1 MSIYGDKSSEIV
13 EESREII
20 AKYIGAEYNEIIF
33 TKSAT
38 ESLNTCIFGIE
49 HKLKENDEILL
60 SILEHH
66 ANIVPYQIIAKNS
79 HSKIKYVYLK
89 EDYGFNYEE
98 FEEKITKKTKIVGI
112 TMQSNVTGEEIDI
125 EKICDIL
132 KNRSEKLGIDIPYL
146 IIDGSQAITHKKIN
160 LKKLKE
166 IFAFV
171 FSGHKLYGP
180 QGIGVLYLKSRRT
193 AHNITFGGGQENGL
207 RSGTVNVPGAV
218 SLAKALR
225 LSQERVND
233 IKKMHYEYKKLIV
246 DELSAIEHVI
256 INSPLQDD
264 FVDSIINISLPKIK
278 GEAIINALNERE
290 IMVSTTSA
298 CSSRTF
304 HLNEALYA
312 RGLSRENIEG
322 SIRVSFS
329 YETKLEEVKK
339 FIKVFKDEYYKKFKE
354 VIESGI

>member
-1 MSIYGDKSSEIV
+1 MNTIISLIGNSHSKMSIYGDKSSEIV
-13 EESREII
+13 EESRRVIS
-20 AKYIGAEYNEIIF
+20 KYIGAEYNEIIF

-89 EDYGFNYEE
+89 KDYGFNYEE

-125 EKICDIL
+125 EKICNIL

-180 QGIGVLYLKSRRT
+180 QGIGVLYLKREKIAEVNPRNYGGDMIEYVLEDNVT
-193 AHNITFGGGQENGL
+193 FKEGFEKFEGGTLNIAGIYGL
-207 RSGTVNVPGAV
+207 S
-218 SLAKALR
+218 K
-225 LSQERVND
+225 
-233 IKKMHYEYKKLIV
+233 
-246 DELSAIEHVI
+246 
-256 INSPLQDD
+256 
-264 FVDSIINISLPKIK
+264 
-278 GEAIINALNERE
+278 AIIYIEK
-290 IMVSTTSA
+290 I
-298 CSSRTF
+298 
-304 HLNEALYA
+304 
-312 RGLSRENIEG
+312 GIENIQKHLKDL
-322 SIRVSFS
+322 
-329 YETKLEEVKK
+329 TKYTIQKLK
-339 FIKVFKDEYYKKFKE
+339 KE
-354 VIESGI
+354 VRNIKIYANKNTCRYSYICDKRNTFT

>member
-1 MSIYGDKSSEIV
+1 MLWMNTIISLIGNSHSKMSIYGDKSSEIV

-66 ANIVPYQIIAKNS
+66 ANIVPYQIIAKDS

-132 KNRSEKLGIDIPYL
+132 KNKSEKLGIDIPYL

-180 QGIGVLYLKSRRT
+180 QGIGVLYLKR
-193 AHNITFGGGQENGL
+193 E
-207 RSGTVNVPGAV
+207 
-218 SLAKALR
+218 K
-225 LSQERVND
+225 
-233 IKKMHYEYKKLIV
+233 IV
-246 DELSAIEHVI
+246 DKYAAKRAEL
-256 INSPLQDD
+256 
-264 FVDSIINISLPKIK
+264 KIRAKK
-278 GEAIINALNERE
+278 GDREAIAELAALPRNASPTRLRNRCQINGRP
-290 IMVSTTSA
+290 
-298 CSSRTF
+298 
-304 HLNEALYA
+304 
-312 RGLSRENIEG
+312 RGYMNS
-322 SIRVSFS
+322 
-329 YETKLEEVKK
+329 
-339 FIKVFKDEYYKKFKE
+339 VFQE
-354 VIESGI
+354 